1 MYSHMTIPVMNQ
13 WASILKEATNTESY
27 RQLRSFLKAEYQS
40 QTIFPEMEDI
50 WTAFQ
55 LTDYKDVKV
64 VILGQDPYHGP
75 GQAHGL
81 SFSVKPGI
89 ATPPSLRNI
98 YKELESDL
106 GFAPV
111 NHGYLESWAKEGV
124 FLLNNVLTVRSGQA
138 HSHRGKG
145 WEQVTDFA
153 ISSLNRRNEPI
164 VFILWG
170 AAAQKKRTL
179 IDEEKHFILTAP
191 HPSPLSSYRG
201 FFDSKPF
208 SQTNVL
214 LEESGQDPIN
224 WQLPADV

>member
-1 MYSHMTIPVMNQ
+1 MTIPVTNHWQ
-13 WASILKEATNTESY
+13 SILKEATDTESY
-27 RQLRSFLKAEYQS
+27 QQLKKFLKEEYKEQD
-40 QTIFPEMEDI
+40 IFPEMKNI

-55 LTDYKDVKV
+55 LTDYVDVKV

-81 SFSVKPGI
+81 SFSVQPGVAI
-89 ATPPSLRNI
+89 PPSLRNM

-106 GFAPV
+106 GISPV

-170 AAAQKKRTL
+170 AAAQKKSTL

-201 FFDSKPF
+201 FFGSKPF
-208 SQTNVL
+208 SQTNAL
-214 LEESGQDPIN
+214 LEASGQAPIN

>member
-1 MYSHMTIPVMNQ
+1 MTIPVTNHWQ
-13 WASILKEATNTESY
+13 SILKEATDTESY
-27 RQLRSFLKAEYQS
+27 QQLKKFLKEEYKEQD
-40 QTIFPEMEDI
+40 IFPEKKNI

-55 LTDYKDVKV
+55 LTDYVDVKV

-81 SFSVKPGI
+81 SFSVQPGVAI
-89 ATPPSLRNI
+89 PPSLRNM

-106 GFAPV
+106 GISPV

-170 AAAQKKRTL
+170 AAAQKKSTL

-201 FFDSKPF
+201 FFGSKPF
-208 SQTNVL
+208 SQTNAL
-214 LEESGQDPIN
+214 LEASGQAPIN

>member
-1 MYSHMTIPVMNQ
+1 MTIPVTNHWQ
-13 WASILKEATNTESY
+13 SILKEATDTESY
-27 RQLRSFLKAEYQS
+27 QQLREYLKEEYKDQA
-40 QTIFPEMEDI
+40 IFPEMKNI

-55 LTDYKDVKV
+55 LTDYADVKV

-81 SFSVKPGI
+81 SFSVQPGI
-89 ATPPSLRNI
+89 AIPPSLRNM
-98 YKELESDL
+98 YKELEADL
-106 GFAPV
+106 GIPPV
-111 NHGYLESWAKEGV
+111 NHGFLESWAKEGV

-145 WEQVTDFA
+145 WEQVTNFA

-170 AAAQKKRTL
+170 AAAQKKSAL

-201 FFDSKPF
+201 FFGSKPF
-208 SQTNVL
+208 SQTNAL
-214 LEESGQDPIN
+214 LEASGQAPIN

>member
-1 MYSHMTIPVMNQ
+1 MTIPVTNQ
-13 WASILKEATNTESY
+13 WQPILKEATNTESY
-27 RQLRSFLKAEYQS
+27 HQLKEFLKEEYKEQV
-40 QTIFPEMEDI
+40 IFPEMNNI

-55 LTDYKDVKV
+55 LTDYVAVKV

-81 SFSVKPGI
+81 SFSVQPGI
-89 ATPPSLRNI
+89 AVPPSLRNI
-98 YKELESDL
+98 YKELEADL
-106 GFAPV
+106 GISPV

-138 HSHRGKG
+138 HSHRGRG

-170 AAAQKKRTL
+170 AAAQKKQAL
-179 IDEEKHFILTAP
+179 IDTEKHSILTAP

-201 FFDSKPF
+201 FFGSKPF
-208 SQTNVL
+208 SQTNAL
-214 LEESGQDPIN
+214 LEASGQAPIN
-224 WQLPADV
+224 WRLPADV

>member
-1 MYSHMTIPVMNQ
+1 MTRPVTNQ
-13 WASILKEATNTESY
+13 WQSILKEATKTESY
-27 RQLRSFLKAEYQS
+27 HQLKEFLKEEYKE
-40 QTIFPEMEDI
+40 QTIFPEMKNI

-55 LTDYKDVKV
+55 LTDYADVKV

-81 SFSVKPGI
+81 SFSVQPGI
-89 ATPPSLRNI
+89 AIPPSLRNI
-98 YKELESDL
+98 YKELEADL
-106 GFAPV
+106 GISPV

-145 WEQVTDFA
+145 WEQITDFA

-170 AAAQKKRTL
+170 AAAQKKSTL
-179 IDEEKHFILTAP
+179 IDAEKHFILTAP

-201 FFDSKPF
+201 FFGSKPF
-208 SQTNVL
+208 SRTNAL
-214 LEESGQDPIN
+214 LEGSGQAPIN

>member
-1 MYSHMTIPVMNQ
+1 MTIPVTNHWQ
-13 WASILKEATNTESY
+13 SILKEATDTESY
-27 RQLRSFLKAEYQS
+27 QQLKKFLKEEYKEQD
-40 QTIFPEMEDI
+40 IFPEKKNI

-55 LTDYKDVKV
+55 LTDYADVKV

-81 SFSVKPGI
+81 SFSVQPGVAI
-89 ATPPSLRNI
+89 PPSLRNM

-106 GFAPV
+106 GISPV

-170 AAAQKKRTL
+170 AAAQKKSTL

-201 FFDSKPF
+201 FFGSKPF
-208 SQTNVL
+208 SQTNAL
-214 LEESGQDPIN
+214 LEASGQAPIN